1 MAGNLSARSCR
12 SHNADHVQRWKL
24 GMQISPGHAEFFQ
37 GRGAKRGE
45 QHIAARQKFVQ
56 LRLAFVAFQIG
67 LDDFHTSMQMRVRKG
82 GIQAHGVGSCAFGR
96 TSRWQGFE
104 LGAFSAH
111 VCQAHQRSRTRQ
123 VKRHTQD
130 ANAFETAVGLLKIR
144 LCHEL
149 VSMCLLGFA

>member
-1 MAGNLSARSCR
+1 MLVGISAI
-12 SHNADHVQRWKL
+12 KL
-24 GMQISPGHAEFFQ
+24 KPHRDLARTLGQV
-37 GRGAKRGE
+37 RG
-45 QHIAARQKFVQ
+45 
-56 LRLAFVAFQIG
+56 
-67 LDDFHTSMQMRVRKG
+67 
-82 GIQAHGVGSCAFGR
+82 
-96 TSRWQGFE
+96 WQGFE